1 MQYHVPFGLAHLSAS
16 CAAASPMSSVQ
27 ASSSPIHHQEIVSD
41 SDVGITVGQGLLGGR
56 RLAVRVTPPLAS
68 SAFSPADIPAGASG
82 DLRGAA
88 SHWHSGY
95 SSSGRT
101 HSSVCA
107 SFSDHTTLESPG
119 STTSTTTGTVNNTS
133 PAYGAGIVRISE
145 LRRQGV
151 TSIESG
157 LRLPTLQSGR
167 SVAPAKFTHR
177 IDSAH
182 GGASP
187 DGGVIYGSL
196 MPDATP
202 SLRRTRRRGSPVPAT
217 TTLATAS
224 SSARIHC
231 GRSSTVVS
239 GGGRRR
245 GQGRR
250 RSSRSSQASAA
261 VTLRNDG
268 QLCDYRWYTAR
279 GRRCFVYDG
288 RTYKGSSAHRMWEK
302 VKEAARQRGLLQAQQ
317 AVAASR
323 VSAAP
328 RARGRAD
335 SDSTYSTAAACAT
348 VPRSHQAS
356 PRARFATEQA
366 LLIQRTKQ
374 RSTSVPRKLIDEP
387 TGAGVPTPTRLPEE
401 WRTLMEELGVLPDED
416 TGAMEIDRE
425 GRPLS
430 VMDGKQPLMCTPA
443 NVSRNALLRHDHL
456 SAGSAATKDVI
467 EISDSDS
474 TSEGTNDSD
483 PSTSSSSALA
493 TLSTEA
499 SNYAD
504 RGQRNTDTVVTGE
517 PLQWPVTSYFS
528 DASSGWSSTSSFTT
542 SPAPSPSSKSRNS
555 PKRKRVRPEQ
565 CTGQTATATPCP
577 PARLCRY
584 HGVQVVEQEG
594 WVYPVEV
601 YASQQQQQQQ
611 RDRESEEGRKTTPRL
626 ASPGVFLPAT
636 SVSRTGVSGDCP
648 SALCGVDDL
657 PLADLYREA
666 STAQSSALVA
676 AQPCRRT
683 LLTVPLSSVN
693 ASAGLSVVSETGAA
707 VPIRPVT
714 LSSTI
719 HASLPNR
726 SAALRSNVVG
736 GGFSAFLGADDNL
749 DDFHAADLADM
760 FVTGEEIGGLRYEG

>member
-16 CAAASPMSSVQ
+16 SAASSSMSSVQ
-27 ASSSPIHHQEIVSD
+27 ASSSPVHHQEIVSD
-41 SDVGITVGQGLLGGR
+41 SGVGITVGQGLLGGR
-56 RLAVRVTPPLAS
+56 HLAVRVTPPLAS
-68 SAFSPADIPAGASG
+68 STFSPADIPAGASG
-82 DLRGAA
+82 DIRGAA

-107 SFSDHTTLESPG
+107 SFSGHATLEPPG
-119 STTSTTTGTVNNTS
+119 TTTNTTTGTANHTS
-133 PAYGAGIVRISE
+133 SSAYGAGIVRISE

-157 LRLPTLQSGR
+157 LRLATLQGGR

-182 GGASP
+182 GGASS

-224 SSARIHC
+224 SSARVHC

-245 GQGRR
+245 GRGRR
-250 RSSRSSQASAA
+250 RSSSSQASAA

-288 RTYKGSSAHRMWEK
+288 RTYKGSSADRMWEK
-302 VKEAARQRGLLQAQQ
+302 VKEAARQRGLLQSQQ

-335 SDSTYSTAAACAT
+335 SDSTYSTAAACVT

-430 VMDGKQPLMCTPA
+430 VMDEKQPLMCTPT
-443 NVSRNALLRHDHL
+443 NVSRNAQLRRDHL

-483 PSTSSSSALA
+483 PNTSSSSSLA

-499 SNYAD
+499 RNYAD

-565 CTGQTATATPCP
+565 CTGQAATATPCA

-601 YASQQQQQQQ
+601 YASQQQQKQQ

-626 ASPGVFLPAT
+626 ASPGVFLPAA
-636 SVSRTGVSGDCP
+636 SVSRTGVSGDCSSVP
-648 SALCGVDDL
+648 CGVDDL

-666 STAQSSALVA
+666 STAQSGALVA

-683 LLTVPLSSVN
+683 LLTVPLPSFN

-714 LSSTI
+714 LSSTV
-719 HASLPNR
+719 HASLLNR
-726 SAALRSNVVG
+726 SAALQSNVSG

-749 DDFHAADLADM
+749 DDFHAADLVDM